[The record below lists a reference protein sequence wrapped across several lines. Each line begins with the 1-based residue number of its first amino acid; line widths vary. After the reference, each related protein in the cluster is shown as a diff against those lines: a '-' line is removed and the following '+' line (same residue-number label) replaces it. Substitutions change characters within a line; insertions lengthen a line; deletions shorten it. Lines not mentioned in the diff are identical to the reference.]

1 MAVAGFNRSRRKAT
15 QPNIFLEGVHTPLT
29 DEITEID
36 PKVTGAIPAGLN
48 GLYVRNGPNPVSPV
62 NPAAHHWFVGDG
74 MLHGVRLQDGKA
86 LWYRNRWV
94 RSNSVSDALG
104 EPRAPGPRH
113 PRIDVANTNIVGH
126 AGKIWAIVE
135 AGGYPVE
142 VSEDLETRTHS
153 DFDGTLGQSF
163 SAHPHYDPDT
173 GEMHAICY
181 ESQQTNLLWH
191 KVLGAD
197 GRVRRD
203 EPIPVQ
209 HGPMVHDC
217 MITPKYV
224 IVMDLPVTFSMS
236 AIISGMSFPYR
247 WNENHKA
254 RIGLLPR
261 EGSADDIIWCDVD
274 PCYIFHPANAYE
286 TEDGK
291 VVMDACV
298 YDHMFAPD
306 NTGPDGVPKF
316 ESLTID
322 PATQTVS
329 RRVIDERAHE
339 FPRYDERLTGK
350 PYRYVY
356 TTAVAADGFLT
367 ETRIFKHDLTN
378 GSCEVRDFGS
388 GRVPGEFI
396 FIPASETASEDEGW
410 LMGYVVDTN
419 TGLSELV
426 VLDAANFTAPAVAT
440 VHIPQRIPQ
449 GFHGNFIP
457 VG

>member
-1 MAVAGFNRSRRKAT
+1 MSYLGIDLGTSGLRALLTDGDGTAVASAERHYEVQHPHSGWSEQDPADW
-15 QPNIFLEGVHTPLT
+15 IAALEGAVEELRRQPAWT
-29 DEITEID
+29 DLRGIG
-36 PKVTGAIPAGLN
+36 VAGHMHGA
-48 GLYVRNGPNPVSPV
+48 V
-62 NPAAHHWFVGDG
+62 
-74 MLHGVRLQDGKA
+74 M
-86 LWYRNRWV
+86 
-94 RSNSVSDALG
+94 
-104 EPRAPGPRH
+104 
-113 PRIDVANTNIVGH
+113 
-126 AGKIWAIVE
+126 
-135 AGGYPVE
+135 
-142 VSEDLETRTHS
+142 
-153 DFDGTLGQSF
+153 
-163 SAHPHYDPDT
+163 
-173 GEMHAICY
+173 
-181 ESQQTNLLWH
+181 
-191 KVLGAD
+191 LGAD

-203 EPIPVQ
+203 EPIPVE

-322 PATQTVS
+322 PATRTVS
-329 RRVIDERAHE
+329 RRVIDDRAHE

-419 TGLSELV
+419 AGLSELV
-426 VLDAANFTAPAVAT
+426 ILDAANFTAPAVAT